1 MLVRQLFNHANFSYT
16 YLLADPLSEEAVL
29 IDPIK
34 EKLRDYVQLFNELG
48 YILTAAIDTHTHD
61 DSTSGLWALR
71 DLWGCD
77 TIAGTPSQTPGLT
90 HVVEDGDVIVVGALQ
105 IDVIHTPGHT
115 DDSYCFFVEEPG
127 KSALFT
133 GDTLLVRTV
142 GLSDQ
147 PTSNKRMH
155 YDSLI
160 NVLAVLPER
169 TLIYPGKDFKGWP
182 LSTIGEEKQFNP
194 YLNAGSVEQF
204 LALKEVQKRA
214 DIKPTEVYDE
224 DEAAAATG
232 SSTTTADKASA
243 IVKAAAQAA
252 ARRELDTDPQAETR
266 ASPFELDEPEP
277 ERETYALVNPETGK
291 IAAAETPEPE
301 VPEMVIEQT
310 IMDSEYAMPND
321 PFSGRDSAR
330 EKREEKPEEK
340 PEDPVPDDPVEG
352 CTVPSWR

>member
-1 MLVRQLFNHANFSYT
+1 MLVRQLFNHPTFSYT
-16 YLLADPLSEEAVL
+16 YLVADPLSEEAVL
-29 IDPIK
+29 IDPVK

-115 DDSYCFFVEEPG
+115 DDSYCFFVDQPG
-127 KSALFT
+127 KSVLFT

-147 PTSNKRMH
+147 PTSNPRMH
-155 YDSLI
+155 YDSLM

-194 YLNAGSVEQF
+194 YLNTGNLEQF
-204 LALKEVQKRA
+204 LALKQLQKPA
-214 DIKPTEVYDE
+214 DIKPTLIFEE
-224 DEAAAATG
+224 GEGGTHGGGPG
-232 SSTTTADKASA
+232 STADKVTA
-243 IVKAAAQAA
+243 IVKAADMAE
-252 ARRELDTDPQAETR
+252 ARREPDLA
-266 ASPFELDEPEP
+266 ASIP
-277 ERETYALVNPETGK
+277 
-291 IAAAETPEPE
+291 ETPEPDALE
-301 VPEMVIEQT
+301 PAVPEPVQYVTVTPKVEESEAEPEPPEMVIEQT

-321 PFSGRDSAR
+321 PFSGRDTSRTKVKKEPA
-330 EKREEKPEEK
+330 KP
-340 PEDPVPDDPVEG
+340 VAG
-352 CTVPSWR
+352 NSVPSWR